1 MEVKSSFLIFAVLL
15 FACESKREHTS
26 FNTEEQYIALTNYE
40 GKSLIEKSA
49 AKKTRDYLKSEGL
62 NLDDFFVWDV
72 SYPDSL
78 DTMHEQGFTLVF
90 DLAHRKTID
99 YIDSIET
106 INSSLLE
113 EHKKD
118 EFIPLAVPA
127 TGNISGLDRHIYY
140 YFEQDSVVDVL
151 SQ

>member
-1 MEVKSSFLIFAVLL
+1 MEMKSLFLVFAILL
-15 FACESKREHTS
+15 FACESKIEHTS
-26 FNTEEQYIALTNYE
+26 FNTVEQYIVLTDYQGE
-40 GKSLIEKSA
+40 SLIEKSA
-49 AKKTRDYLKSEGL
+49 AVKAKNYLKSKGL
-62 NLDDFFVWDV
+62 NLDDFFVWNV
-72 SYPDSL
+72 SYPDLL
-78 DTMHEQGFTLVF
+78 DSMHEQAFTLVF
-90 DLAHRKTID
+90 DLAHRKTLD

-113 EHKKD
+113 EHKND
-118 EFIPLAVPA
+118 EFIPLAVPV